1 MNEETTQATQRE
13 HVVPRLSHPG
23 LPDKASVRAE
33 TMEDGRYIPYS
44 GGLMGWF
51 ENRGVPRRELPNNY
65 RFHTVIDAQA
75 VRRKLFERWGK
86 GETGNRRVSPRFEI
100 EGNISVSLEWEGN
113 KLVALGKDISSYG
126 LRLQIQQEEVMLKKG
141 DMVHLKIYNDPEQ
154 RTTKFDIES
163 QIMWIDRI
171 GRRRPVWNLGVSFPT
186 ITMEESDA
194 LKEFFKV

>member
-1 MNEETTQATQRE
+1 MTEEVAQTTQTGR
-13 HVVPRLSHPG
+13 G
-23 LPDKASVRAE
+23 DKASIRAE

-44 GGLMGWF
+44 GGVMGWF
-51 ENRGVPRRELPNNY
+51 ENRGVLRCEQPNNY
-65 RFHTVIDAQA
+65 RLHTAIDAKS

-86 GETGNRRVSPRFEI
+86 GETGNRRASPRFEVK
-100 EGNISVSLEWEGN
+100 GGISVSLEWEGN
-113 KLVALGKDISSYG
+113 KIVGLGKDFSSYG
-126 LRLQIQQEEVMLKKG
+126 LRLQIQQEEVGLKKE
-141 DMVHLKIYNDPEQ
+141 DVVHLKIYNEPEQ